1 MIRAPLIAVLLLAA
15 CAAPP
20 AESGSATGDP
30 SGSAAAEST
39 PSMEAE
45 TPATDATPS
54 PAPSASGP
62 AAVVAPPTDVLPL
75 HAMIRATADGLRV
88 RMGPSTS
95 SDVVATVNAG
105 DILYITGASS
115 PQLAPIQNDGYEWYP
130 VEYAP
135 GYTGWPARP
144 AQEDL
149 VMGALA
155 ARSGSDW
162 FVELVAPRCPD
173 APPADLAGL
182 VALTGYE
189 RVACLGDETLTVEG
203 TFRCPFCDSLA
214 HSYATEPVWLA
225 EWTIHLDMLVPSW
238 SGYPP
243 FPGSIVLATPPD
255 VPPLE
260 RVDGGS
266 ILRVTG
272 HFNDERSTTCTITP
286 GPKLGDIAA
295 VSAEAAEWY
304 CRERF
309 VVESWEVI
317 GTDPAFEGLIPG

>member
-1 MIRAPLIAVLLLAA
+1 MTRAWLLAVLLLAA
-15 CAAPP
+15 CGAPAAN
-20 AESGSATGDP
+20 SGSAGEGP
-30 SGSAAAEST
+30 SDSAGAEST
-39 PSMEAE
+39 PSSTAE
-45 TPATDATPS
+45 TPRADVTPS
-54 PAPSASGP
+54 PAPSPSARG
-62 AAVVAPPTDVLPL
+62 AIVEPPTDVLPL

-88 RMGPSTS
+88 RMLPFTS
-95 SDVVATVNAG
+95 SDVVGTVNAG
-105 DILYITGASS
+105 DILYITGAAN
-115 PQLAPIQNDGYEWYP
+115 PQLAPTHDDGYEWYP

-135 GYTGWPARP
+135 GYAGWPARP
-144 AQEDL
+144 TQEDL
-149 VMGALA
+149 VIGAVA
-155 ARSGSDW
+155 ARSGSEW
-162 FVELVAPRCPD
+162 FVELVEPRCPD
-173 APPADLAGL
+173 APPADLADL

-189 RVACLGDETLTVEG
+189 RVACFGDETLTVEG
-203 TFRCPFCDSLA
+203 TFGCPFCDSLA
-214 HSYATEPVWLA
+214 HSYATEPQWLA

-260 RVDGGS
+260 PDDRGS

-286 GPKLGDIAA
+286 GPELGDIAA
-295 VSAEAAEWY
+295 VSAEAAQWY